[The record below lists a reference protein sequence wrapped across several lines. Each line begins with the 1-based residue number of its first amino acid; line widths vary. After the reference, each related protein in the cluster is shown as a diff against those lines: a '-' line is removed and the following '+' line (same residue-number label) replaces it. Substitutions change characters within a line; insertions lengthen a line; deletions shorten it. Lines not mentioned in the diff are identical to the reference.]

1 MEEDKITIGEN
12 LKKIRKDL
20 NLRQYQLAGDQIT
33 RNLISL
39 IENDRTPIY
48 YNVANIISKNINKI
62 IHEKGM
68 DIYIQPEDILNPD
81 RYEARKQANVYID
94 KIKHHL
100 TEKKYEFD
108 IEELNEI
115 ETFLNK
121 WNFIDKKVK
130 AYELLGDIYYKAKDS
145 NKEYYYYLKALEVS
159 YEYPYMK
166 ERYKII
172 LKLVY
177 NCIVTE
183 KFDEAIRL
191 CNFALS
197 TQDDIPNKYKG
208 IFYYNSGL
216 AYYHKKDYSRCLDEL
231 IYAKYYINFDDYREI
246 KRILMLEGICNSQ
259 IENYDGALRSYNKLL
274 KTIENFDDPEE
285 MCLIYINIMQTY
297 ANKENKQEVVKYHD
311 KVMDYLE
318 IIDENSTYLPEILF
332 GLSGIYYFLEKYDS
346 YEKYLNFALKLSKN
360 NEEINLFQDVFLKL
374 IDFYI
379 ETEQIDKINL
389 LAKKCRT
396 QIYNIEMNKNFV
408 IILKILYNL
417 IDQNDNLEAKI
428 LIENLL
434 YKGVQ
439 K

>member
-81 RYEARKQANVYID
+81 RYEARKRANVYID

-100 TEKKYEFD
+100 IEKNYEFN

-130 AYELLGDIYYKAKDS
+130 AYELLGDIYYNAKDS
-145 NKEYYYYLKALEVS
+145 NKEYYYYLKSLEVS

-197 TQDDIPNKYKG
+197 TQDDIPYKYKG

-259 IENYDGALRSYNKLL
+259 IENYDGALRNYNKLL
-274 KTIENFDDPEE
+274 KIIEDFDDPEE

-297 ANKENKQEVVKYHD
+297 THKECREEVEKYHV
-311 KVMDYLE
+311 KVIDYLE
-318 IIDENSTYLPEILF
+318 IIDKDSSYLPEILF
-332 GLSGIYYFLEKYDS
+332 GLSEIYYFLEEYDS
-346 YEKYLNFALKLSKN
+346 YEKYLNKALELSKN
-360 NEEINLFQDVFLKL
+360 NEEINSFQDIFLKL
-374 IDFYI
+374 MDFYI

-389 LAKKCRT
+389 LAKNYRT
-396 QIYNIEMNKNFV
+396 QIYNIEMTKDFA
-408 IILKILYNL
+408 IILKILYNF
-417 IDQNDNLEAKI
+417 IEQNDNLETKN

-434 YKGVQ
+434 NREV
-439 K
+439 